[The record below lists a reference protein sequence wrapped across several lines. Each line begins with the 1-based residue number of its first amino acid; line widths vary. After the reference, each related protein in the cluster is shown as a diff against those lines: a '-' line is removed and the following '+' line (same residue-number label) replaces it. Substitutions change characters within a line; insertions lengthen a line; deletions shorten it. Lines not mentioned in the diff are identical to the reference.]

1 MILCLFCNFVNVVH
15 AHHRSMTQGRSG
27 SFEPS
32 PRPTDSD
39 PLFSI
44 TGVMPAIPCRYTNP
58 LSPESILYS
67 SSFYFDFANSSNP
80 CSGCLSQIP
89 PSPILRLHLSPCVR
103 MVQITASP
111 LIKPHSPRIVNSQ
124 PLPIALMMG
133 SAARAPAKEKML
145 RTKLLMAMPEEARRG
160 MNSVSMVVESAKIS
174 MLPTPKKKLASI

>member
-1 MILCLFCNFVNVVH
+1 
-15 AHHRSMTQGRSG
+15 
-27 SFEPS
+27 
-32 PRPTDSD
+32 
-39 PLFSI
+39 
-44 TGVMPAIPCRYTNP
+44 
-58 LSPESILYS
+58 
-67 SSFYFDFANSSNP
+67 
-80 CSGCLSQIP
+80 
-89 PSPILRLHLSPCVR
+89 

-111 LIKPHSPRIVNSQ
+111 LIKLHSPRIVNSQ